1 MTGPATS
8 AEHEQSLRAI
18 DAHFAGRASP
28 HSEATM
34 RAHLISC
41 AACKERYARHVVWSR
56 FLPAAPSARERIARG
71 LGIELR
77 RPWARLPL
85 LAGLA
90 VPVAVA
96 LALVLLP
103 VKFVEDRAPTEFAG
117 RYRARNA
124 VVAPSQPAPSI
135 WTYHF
140 AADGSPQRVG
150 ANITRSDELAFA
162 YANPAQKPFLMIFAV
177 DEHRHIYWFHP
188 AWPAGQ
194 PPPASIPARAG
205 PGPHELPEAVRHDLD
220 GGALTL
226 FALFSDRAVAAAEIE
241 ALVRV
246 APTADALKGIQSGV
260 LVIERALEVRP

>member
-1 MTGPATS
+1 MTGPAPS
-8 AEHEQSLRAI
+8 AEHEQSRRAI

-28 HSEATM
+28 RSEATM

-56 FLPAAPSARERIARG
+56 FVPAAPSARDRIARG

-77 RPWARLPL
+77 RPGARLPL

-103 VKFVEDRAPTEFAG
+103 VRFVEDRAPAESGG
-117 RYRARNA
+117 RFRARSA
-124 VVAPSQPAPSI
+124 LVTPSQPAPSI
-135 WTYHF
+135 WIYRF

-177 DEHRHIYWFHP
+177 DEHRHVYWFHP

-194 PPPASIPARAG
+194 PPPASVAARAG

-220 GGALTL
+220 GRALTL

-246 APTADALKGIQSGV
+246 APTAAALEGLQSGV